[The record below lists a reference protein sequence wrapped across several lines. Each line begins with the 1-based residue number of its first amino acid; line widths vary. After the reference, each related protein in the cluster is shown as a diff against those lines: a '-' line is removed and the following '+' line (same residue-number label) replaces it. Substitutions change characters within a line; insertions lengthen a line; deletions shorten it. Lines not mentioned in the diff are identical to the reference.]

1 MAAHAQPFRG
11 NVFISIGFH
20 RAVHVVAG
28 EVERLERGYVVQG
41 RIVVGVKQ
49 IDVAAHD
56 IDVVHFRASRASG
69 IVGGNGAHDPDR
81 RDVVALQA
89 DELQQRLRREDLAAH
104 LAHHGLDFRVGLDVR
119 PDVAR
124 GQDAVGIDAVVDGE
138 FVDEAGQDADHGLG
152 AVAPF
157 VGLRDAV
164 HRRDAGD
171 DGVGVVKHLLI
182 VGDEHAAG
190 QRAGFGL
197 AQAGAVNFRVNR
209 SEQLAVV
216 DADLEG
222 VFFEHHRDVLA
233 TDVDG
238 AGGVVHG
245 PAGVR
250 GGKSVLAQIAL
261 VGGQQAGGL
270 DAGSQEAC
278 RVVGLGAVPADDV
291 VGQRQVDGVG
301 CGCTHAM

>member
-1 MAAHAQPFRG
+1 MSSPW
-11 NVFISIGFH
+11 
-20 RAVHVVAG
+20 
-28 EVERLERGYVVQG
+28 
-41 RIVVGVKQ
+41 
-49 IDVAAHD
+49 
-56 IDVVHFRASRASG
+56 
-69 IVGGNGAHDPDR
+69 
-81 RDVVALQA
+81 QA

-216 DADLEG
+216 NADLEG
-222 VFFEHHRDVLA
+222 VFLQHHRDVLA
-233 TDVDG
+233 ADVDS
-238 AGGVVHG
+238 AGE
-245 PAGVR
+245 
-250 GGKSVLAQIAL
+250 SYM
-261 VGGQQAGGL
+261 GL
-270 DAGSQEAC
+270 RVSEAAKASW
-278 RVVGLGAVPADDV
+278 R
-291 VGQRQVDGVG
+291 R
-301 CGCTHAM
+301 